1 MTNKNLSIEHDDLE
15 LQLYTR
21 IHVVMIHL
29 HWFHCWFLF
38 TFAFVLCRYPIVLRG
53 CRMLVCC
60 TQLLFTLYRCKVKDY
75 RFIIIRQLC
84 LLWEIL
90 PRIFCSWLHHASCP
104 CHVWQITA
112 WNLFDSPTSFSLRQT
127 FRFDTSCLFY

>member
-1 MTNKNLSIEHDDLE
+1 MTNKNLAIEHDDLE

-29 HWFHCWFLF
+29 HWFDCWFLF

-75 RFIIIRQLC
+75 RLIIIRQLC
-84 LLWEIL
+84 LLWEIFTPHFLLVIASRLLPL
-90 PRIFCSWLHHASCP
+90 PR
-104 CHVWQITA
+104 VTNTA
-112 WNLFDSPTSFSLRQT
+112 WNMFDSPTSFSLRQT
-127 FRFDTSCLFY
+127 FCFDTSCLFY